1 MGLRYGQAATAW
13 CGRLFG
19 RMPWWVGSLLLML
32 VAVGAS
38 ALPVGAASLN
48 GVTTGCANG
57 AVLCYGHASQGVVT
71 AFSSPIQGA
80 AATLQVIG
88 FLVSFLVVV
97 VGFILKQMHQ
107 SQQMQMT
114 GATMVTRGFETIVG
128 LLLAPFFLN
137 ILFGLKMGAIVP

>member
-1 MGLRYGQAATAW
+1 MVGWARRLSLGAPILLGLA
-13 CGRLFG
+13 
-19 RMPWWVGSLLLML
+19 MVGMSF
-32 VAVGAS
+32 V
-38 ALPVGAASLN
+38 PVGAATLN
-48 GVTTGCANG
+48 GTSTGCANG
-57 AVLCYGHASQGVVT
+57 AVLCYGQANQGVVT
-71 AFSSPIQGA
+71 AFSSPIQSA

-107 SQQMQMT
+107 NMQLQQT
-114 GATMVTRGFETIVG
+114 GTTMITRGFETIFG